1 MSYTVHQ
8 FGELIELSLSQYLQ
22 QPLPGDEDIVQ
33 SLKPHICAE
42 AASSGAP
49 NSMHRMC
56 TEFITSALCRD
67 SASWR

>member
-22 QPLPGDEDIVQ
+22 QKLPGDGDTVQ
-33 SLKPHICAE
+33 SHICAE
-42 AASSGAP
+42 AASLGAP

-56 TEFITSALCRD
+56 TESITPALCRD
-67 SASWR
+67 SASWW